1 MDNNGITRRLPND
14 LYDQSSADY
23 SNISSVSTIISQN
36 IPSPSIA
43 KGYCER
49 LFLLK
54 SAPTYL
60 CAVSAKQGNRVALV
74 KEAGLANE
82 EAPFV
87 IIVIYHYI
95 IICVLTHDTRLQ
107 VYCLQLWP
115 SVGTLV
121 AHYRLL
127 EAAAD
132 QGNL

>member
-1 MDNNGITRRLPND
+1 MKGHFCSKVHPPI
-14 LYDQSSADY
+14 YVQY
-23 SNISSVSTIISQN
+23 QQN
-36 IPSPSIA
+36 RAIEYI
-43 KGYCER
+43 
-49 LFLLK
+49 
-54 SAPTYL
+54 
-60 CAVSAKQGNRVALV
+60 ALV

>member
-1 MDNNGITRRLPND
+1 MI
-14 LYDQSSADY
+14 YDQSSTDY
-23 SNISSVSTIISQN
+23 SNISSDSTIISQN
-36 IPSPSIA
+36 IPSPSFA
-43 KGYCER
+43 KGYCEGS
-49 LFLLK
+49 LLLK

-87 IIVIYHYI
+87 IYHYI
-95 IICVLTHDTRLQ
+95 IIYVLTHDMRLQ
-107 VYCLQLWP
+107 VYCLQLWH

-132 QGNL
+132 QGNLYGLG